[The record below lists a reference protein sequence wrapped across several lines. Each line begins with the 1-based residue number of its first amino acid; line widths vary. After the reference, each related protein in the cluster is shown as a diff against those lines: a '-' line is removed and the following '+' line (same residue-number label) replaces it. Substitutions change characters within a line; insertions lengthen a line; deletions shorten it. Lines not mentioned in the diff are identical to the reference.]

1 MGNVDKTPT
10 HMDTLGY
17 HIYRSFWLMSRRMR
31 VTRQRQRS
39 VNNSIRLQKKKSLLE
54 QQWQATQIQIW
65 HSMNEQDL
73 AQEKILKK
81 VSQPIDK
88 PEVKLL

>member
-1 MGNVDKTPT
+1 
-10 HMDTLGY
+10 
-17 HIYRSFWLMSRRMR
+17 
-31 VTRQRQRS
+31 
-39 VNNSIRLQKKKSLLE
+39 LQKKKSLLE

-88 PEVKLL
+88 PQVKLL

>member
-1 MGNVDKTPT
+1 M
-10 HMDTLGY
+10 GY
-17 HIYRSFWLMSRRMR
+17 HSVLYGLDRYTMSRRMR

>member
-1 MGNVDKTPT
+1 
-10 HMDTLGY
+10 
-17 HIYRSFWLMSRRMR
+17 MR

-39 VNNSIRLQKKKSLLE
+39 VNDSIRLQKRKSLHEE
-54 QQWQATQIQIW
+54 QKWQATQIQIW

-81 VSQPIDK
+81 
-88 PEVKLL
+88 

>member
-1 MGNVDKTPT
+1 
-10 HMDTLGY
+10 
-17 HIYRSFWLMSRRMR
+17 MSRRMR

-54 QQWQATQIQIW
+54 EQKWQATQIQIW
-65 HSMNEQDL
+65 HRMNDEALL
-73 AQEKILKK
+73 AEKTLKN
-81 VSQPIDK
+81 VSQPLDK